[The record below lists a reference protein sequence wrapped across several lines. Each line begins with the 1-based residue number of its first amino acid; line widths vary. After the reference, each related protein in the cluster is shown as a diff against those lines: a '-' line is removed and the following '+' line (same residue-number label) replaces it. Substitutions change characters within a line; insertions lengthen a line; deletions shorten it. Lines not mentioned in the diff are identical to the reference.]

1 MNKGMLLII
10 SGPSGSGKGTV
21 VSTLDK
27 EKYSLSI
34 SMTTRNPREGEVDG
48 EHYFFVSREKFVE
61 LRSNQEFLEH
71 VEFCGNM
78 YGTPKSYVFDQVK
91 KGKCVILEI
100 DVLGALQIKEMYP
113 DVVLVFIAPPTM
125 EELRNR
131 LTGRGTEDAHTIER
145 RLRRAKDEVS
155 EAHKY
160 DYIVINDT
168 VESCRE
174 GIDAIARAESHKPKR
189 NEFILNDFKGE

>member
-27 EKYSLSI
+27 DTYSLSI
-34 SMTTRNPREGEVDG
+34 SMTTRNPRAGEVDG
-48 EHYFFVSREKFVE
+48 EHYFFVTKEKFVE
-61 LRSNQEFLEH
+61 LRSNHEFLEH

-78 YGTPKSYVFDQVK
+78 YGTPKSYVFDQVD

-113 DVVLVFIAPPTM
+113 DVVLIFIAPPTM
-125 EELRNR
+125 EELERR
-131 LTGRGTEDAHTIER
+131 LTGRGTEDAPTIAR
-145 RLRRAKDEVS
+145 RLRRALDEV
-155 EAHKY
+155 EQADKY
-160 DYIVINDT
+160 DYIIINDT
-168 VESCRE
+168 VEKCRE
-174 GIDAIARAESHKPKR
+174 SIDAVVRAESHRPSR
-189 NEFILNDFKGE
+189 NVDILNNFKGE